1 MGKVEKM
8 KKHLRA
14 KREDLKEYGGEEDQS
29 RCGEGGFLLRIFKKL
44 PRPPRKRYAVPCS
57 GIYKQALY
65 VLRPAIPLGS

>member
-44 PRPPRKRYAVPCS
+44 PRRPKKGTPFHARVYTNKV
-57 GIYKQALY
+57 Y